1 MRTLAVAACLALFA
15 TRAGAADYAAYLTG
29 QFAASQ
35 GDIDLAASQML
46 LALGAD
52 PANPALQKDAFALS
66 LMAGRH
72 EAEILAPKL
81 PENAIAQLLLA
92 DAAARRGDWVH
103 AEVAY
108 AELPHDAV
116 LDGIRPLLLAWSQQA
131 QGYTDR
137 ALDTLQTAM
146 NGGHLAAFYLLHA
159 ALIADVAHRDGLAD
173 RLYGALTKELSEPNV
188 RLAQVLASWQARS
201 GHKQQARETILA
213 LNRNGS
219 DIALA
224 VPGLL
229 EHMERPPITDPRQG
243 VAEAYAGMA
252 GAMRQENQADVA
264 PMLIQLALMMDPNLT
279 EAHLVAADL
288 AASDHHYAEAATAL
302 RAVSPQ
308 DPLAGVVA
316 LHLAA
321 FEMRI
326 GQSALA
332 ETQLRALTKSY
343 PDQSEPLAR
352 LGDIYAQDRKYGDA
366 VAAYSGAIA
375 RLKSPTQSDWS
386 LFYARGAS
394 YERVHDWP
402 RAESDMRAALKL
414 SPDQPAVL
422 NFLGFS
428 WTEQNHNLPEAR
440 AMIERALDQ
449 RPNDGAIVDSL
460 GWVMLRQGDVHRAVQ
475 LLQQAAELAPND
487 PTITGHLGDAYW
499 EAGRHLEAED
509 QWRRALVLNPDPDD
523 AARIEA
529 RLKSIGV
536 GP

>member
-1 MRTLAVAACLALFA
+1 
-15 TRAGAADYAAYLTG
+15 
-29 QFAASQ
+29 
-35 GDIDLAASQML
+35 
-46 LALGAD
+46 
-52 PANPALQKDAFALS
+52 
-66 LMAGRH
+66 
-72 EAEILAPKL
+72 
-81 PENAIAQLLLA
+81 
-92 DAAARRGDWVH
+92 
-103 AEVAY
+103 
-108 AELPHDAV
+108 
-116 LDGIRPLLLAWSQQA
+116 
-131 QGYTDR
+131 
-137 ALDTLQTAM
+137 
-146 NGGHLAAFYLLHA
+146 
-159 ALIADVAHRDGLAD
+159 
-173 RLYGALTKELSEPNV
+173 
-188 RLAQVLASWQARS
+188 
-201 GHKQQARETILA
+201 
-213 LNRNGS
+213 
-219 DIALA
+219 
-224 VPGLL
+224 
-229 EHMERPPITDPRQG
+229 MERPPITDPRQG

-440 AMIERALDQ
+440 AMIQRALDQ